1 MKVIEIYK
9 KEYKCSKCGSGVQY
23 GKVTDESGKIIT
35 KDGNSPNGKFGKES
49 NVLSAAVN
57 VGTDSLHLCYADLVK
72 RDFDQYATT
81 PQVESKWETT
91 KTDVIGKFVDEANE
105 AYLRLSVLA
114 AKLNGGNA
122 TAKENHITTMA
133 LMHDYFSYLQSR

>member
-1 MKVIEIYK
+1 MKVVEIYK
-9 KEYKCSKCGSGVQY
+9 KEYKCSKCGSDVQY

-49 NVLSAAVN
+49 NVLSAAVD
-57 VGTDSLHLCYADLVK
+57 VGTDNLHPCYSDLVK
-72 RDFDQYATT
+72 RDFDKFAGT
-81 PQVESKWETT
+81 PQVDTSNSRDT
-91 KTDVIGKFVDEANE
+91 IGEFVDVANT
-105 AYLRLSVLA
+105 AYMRLSVLA

>member
-1 MKVIEIYK
+1 MKIVEIYK
-9 KEYKCSKCGSGVQY
+9 KEYKCSKCGSSVQY
-23 GKVTDESGKIIT
+23 GKVTDDSGNIIT
-35 KDGNSPNGKFGKES
+35 KDGSSPNGKFGKES

-57 VGTDSLHLCYADLVK
+57 AGTETLHPCYGDLVK
-72 RDFDQYATT
+72 RDFDQYAA
-81 PQVESKWETT
+81 PQVESKWETP
-91 KTDVIGKFVDEANE
+91 KTDTIGEFTTVANE